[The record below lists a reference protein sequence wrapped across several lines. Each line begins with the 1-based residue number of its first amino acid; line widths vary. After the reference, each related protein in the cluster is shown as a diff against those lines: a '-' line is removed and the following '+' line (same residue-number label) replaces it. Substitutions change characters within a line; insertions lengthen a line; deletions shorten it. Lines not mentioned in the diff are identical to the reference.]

1 MREYFKIV
9 AVAIAFIMISVFVP
23 VGFNHIDGPKG
34 NVCFAGGF
42 WMEQVT
48 GAEQGTIEGHLDIS
62 SPWSGGYVYENFTA
76 VGRIEI
82 NDSFSMNNLGPGV
95 KSGFDQRANF
105 NPAVVKSA
113 SETAAGKISEKEN
126 DFVSA
131 LDSVLGISIISVP
144 SWFDLF

>member
-23 VGFNHIDGPKG
+23 AGFSHIDGPKG
-34 NVCFAGGF
+34 NICFAGGF

-76 VGRIEI
+76 VGTIEI

-105 NPAVVKSA
+105 NPAVVKPA
-113 SETAAGKISEKEN
+113 SETAAAKISEKEN
-126 DFVSA
+126 GPVLA